1 LKVSSLKSVKGK
13 EHSHDDTMELT
24 PKERV
29 IGILK
34 GEDID
39 RPPCFSGMGSVSVHA
54 MEGIE
59 WNEVH
64 KDAEKMANL
73 ARASQ
78 KECWMDSVV
87 VPFDLNVEGEALGGE
102 VKFYEQHGTE
112 SLLYPL
118 IPKKFVKKAEDIQ
131 IPEKLEDKGR
141 IPIVVEAVKKVKDL
155 VGDEVA
161 VGSYV
166 LGPFTL
172 AGQVME
178 LDELMKMS
186 LRNPEELTSIL
197 ALLKE
202 VGSKV
207 ADIFTRA
214 GADYITVRPM
224 GAGTDL
230 LSPRLFGKLVQP
242 VLKDLVEGIDNLKI
256 LHMCG
261 TATPLVEMLHDC
273 GANALSFD
281 HKTDLSEARKILG
294 EKAIIFG
301 DIDSVKVLLN
311 GSKEDIKRSV
321 IKALESGVDGI
332 MPGCDI
338 WPLTPCS
345 NIKAMVD
352 ATRKY
357 GKEKWF
363 RKSKQGGVNDCE
375 RRGVQKAS

>member
-1 LKVSSLKSVKGK
+1 
-13 EHSHDDTMELT
+13 MQELT
-24 PKERV
+24 SRERV
-29 IGILK
+29 IGSLK
-34 GEDID
+34 GEDVD
-39 RPPCFSGMGSVSVHA
+39 RPPCFSGMGSVSIDA
-54 MEGIE
+54 LKGTE
-59 WNEVH
+59 WNAAL
-64 KDAEKMANL
+64 KDAEIMANL

-78 KECWMDSVV
+78 NECGMDSVV
-87 VPFDLNVEGEALGGE
+87 VPFDLNIEGEALGGK
-102 VKFYEQHGTE
+102 VKFYEQREAE

-118 IPKKFVKKAEDIQ
+118 IPKKFVKRAEDIQ
-131 IPEKLEDKGR
+131 VPEKLDDRGR
-141 IPIVVEAVKKVKDL
+141 IPIVVEAIKKLKGT

-178 LDELMKMS
+178 LNELMKMA
-186 LRNPEELTSIL
+186 LRDPGELTAIL
-197 ALLKE
+197 ALLKD

-207 ADIFTRA
+207 ADILTGA

-224 GAGTDL
+224 GAGMDL

-242 VLKDLVEGIDNLKI
+242 ILKELVEGIDNLTI

-273 GANALSFD
+273 GANTLSFD
-281 HKTDLSEARKILG
+281 HKTDLSKAREILG
-294 EKAIIFG
+294 EEARIFG
-301 DIDSVKVLLN
+301 DIDPAKVLLN
-311 GSKEDIKRSV
+311 GSKEDIERAV

-363 RKSKQGGVNDCE
+363 RKSKQGE
-375 RRGVQKAS
+375 S

>member
-1 LKVSSLKSVKGK
+1 MGKS
-13 EHSHDDTMELT
+13 T
-24 PKERV
+24 PRKRV
-29 IGILK
+29 IDSLR

-39 RPPCFSGMGSVSVHA
+39 RPPCFSGMGSVSIYALTH
-54 MEGIE
+54 IE
-59 WNEVH
+59 WSGVH

-78 KECWMDSVV
+78 NESGMESIV
-87 VPFDLNVEGEALGGE
+87 VPFDLNVEAEALGGE
-102 VKFYEQHGTE
+102 VKFYEQREAE

-118 IPKKFVKKAEDIQ
+118 IPKKFVKRAEDIQ
-131 IPEKLEDKGR
+131 VPEKLDDKNR
-141 IPIVVEAVKKVKDL
+141 IPVVVEAIKKLKGA

-178 LDELMKMS
+178 LDELMKMT
-186 LRNPEELTSIL
+186 LRDPKELTAIL
-197 ALLKE
+197 NLLKE
-202 VGSKV
+202 VGLKV

-214 GADYITVRPM
+214 GADYITVREM
-224 GAGTDL
+224 GAGTDI
-230 LSPRLFGKLVQP
+230 LSPRVFGKLVQP
-242 VLKDLVEGIDNLKI
+242 ILKELVKGIDNLTI

-281 HKTDLSEARKILG
+281 QRTDVSKARDILG
-294 EKAIIFG
+294 KGARIFG
-301 DIDSVKVLLN
+301 NIDPVKVLLK
-311 GSKEDIKRSV
+311 GSKEDIERAV
-321 IKALESGVDGI
+321 IEALESGVDGI

-338 WPLTPCS
+338 WPLTQCS

-352 ATRKY
+352 ATKKH
-357 GKEKWF
+357 GEEKWF
-363 RKSKQGGVNDCE
+363 RKNPVKPHD
-375 RRGVQKAS
+375 